1 MLKIWSYWVKLRI
14 YYEDTDCGGVVYYAN
29 YLKFCE
35 RARSELFFQKGL
47 SPHKDNEFFVVK
59 SVTADYIKSAVFG
72 DILEVKTELIEKKSA
87 SIIMYQEIFRNDELL
102 FKATFKLAFLKD
114 FKPSKIPLE
123 FFEIFK

>member
-72 DILEVKTELIEKKSA
+72 DIIEVKTELIEKKSA

>member
-72 DILEVKTELIEKKSA
+72 DILEVKTNLIEKKSA